1 MTLPGIVTG
10 SRQLRW
16 LLILLVFVFGSPSR
30 ANGTYLSQN
39 HRHPGAGRD
48 PVAPSVASFP
58 GLFASLT
65 LRAALW
71 AFNALRAFVRPA
83 PE

>member
-1 MTLPGIVTG
+1 MGTGGQRRTHQKTGVLPACGMVRARLSDTTVIPAQAGI
-10 SRQLRW
+10 QLP
-16 LLILLVFVFGSPSR
+16 PSM
-30 ANGTYLSQN
+30 
-39 HRHPGAGRD
+39 
-48 PVAPSVASFP
+48 
-58 GLFASLT
+58 ASLT